1 MEKIKTAHGE
11 FMSEIVPNKYKNRAK
26 WIPEDPK
33 QIKSFIPGTIV
44 EIFVKQGDNVVPGSK
59 LISFNAMK
67 MINLMEAEWNAVI
80 KTVHVSPGD
89 SIAKGVVM
97 IEFE

>member
-1 MEKIKTAHGE
+1 MEKIKTVHGE
-11 FMSEIVPNKYKNRAK
+11 FVSEKVTNKYKNRVK
-26 WIPEDPK
+26 WTPNNPK

-44 EIFVKQGDNVVPGSK
+44 EIFVKEGDKVPMGSK

-67 MINLMEAEWNAVI
+67 MLNLMESEFEAVVKKI
-80 KTVHVSPGD
+80 SVSPGD
-89 SIAKGVVM
+89 TVAKGVVM